1 MKLRAS
7 PSPPTL
13 QLNLPMLSVASSILP
28 AETRAEL
35 VLALVE
41 LLVQAAQPPSL
52 EKVRDG
58 GADEYDTHR

>member
-1 MKLRAS
+1 MTLRAS

-13 QLNLPMLSVASSILP
+13 QLNLPMLSVASSVLP

-41 LLVQAAQPPSL
+41 LLVQAAQPPL
-52 EKVRDG
+52 EESRDG
-58 GADEYDTHR
+58 GADEYETHR

>member
-7 PSPPTL
+7 PSPPTW
-13 QLNLPMLSVASSILP
+13 QLHLPMRSVASSVLP

-41 LLVQAAQPPSL
+41 LLVQAAQPPL
-52 EKVRDG
+52 EESRDG
-58 GADEYDTHR
+58 GADEYETHR

>member
-1 MKLRAS
+1 MKRRVS

-13 QLNLPMLSVASSILP
+13 QLNLPMSVVSHVLP

-41 LLVQAAQPPSL
+41 LLVQAAQPPL
-52 EKVRDG
+52 EESRDG
-58 GADEYDTHR
+58 GADEYETHR

>member
-7 PSPPTL
+7 PSPPTV
-13 QLNLPMLSVASSILP
+13 QLNLPMRSVASSVLP

-41 LLVQAAQPPSL
+41 LLVQAAQPPL
-52 EKVRDG
+52 EESRDE
-58 GADEYDTHR
+58 GADEYETHR

>member
-7 PSPPTL
+7 PSPATL
-13 QLNLPMLSVASSILP
+13 QLNLPMRSVASSVLP

-41 LLVQAAQPPSL
+41 LLVQAAQPPL
-52 EKVRDG
+52 EESRDG
-58 GADEYDTHR
+58 GADEYETHR

>member
-13 QLNLPMLSVASSILP
+13 QLNLPMLNVASIVLP

-41 LLVQAAQPPSL
+41 LLVAAAQPPL
-52 EKVRDG
+52 EQARDG
-58 GADEYDTHR
+58 GADEYETHR

>member
-7 PSPPTL
+7 LSLQTL
-13 QLNLPMLSVASSILP
+13 QLNLPMRSVASSVLP

-41 LLVQAAQPPSL
+41 LLVQAAQPPL
-52 EKVRDG
+52 EESRDG
-58 GADEYDTHR
+58 GADEYEAHR

>member
-7 PSPPTL
+7 LSLPTL
-13 QLNLPMLSVASSILP
+13 QLNLPMLSVASIVLP

-41 LLVQAAQPPSL
+41 LVVEAAQAPL
-52 EKVRDG
+52 AQARDG
-58 GADEYDTHR
+58 GADEYETHR